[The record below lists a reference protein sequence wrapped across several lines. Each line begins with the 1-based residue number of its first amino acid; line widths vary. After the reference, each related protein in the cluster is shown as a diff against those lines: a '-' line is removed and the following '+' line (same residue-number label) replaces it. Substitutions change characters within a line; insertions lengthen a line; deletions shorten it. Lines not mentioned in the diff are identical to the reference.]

1 MVLKNNNVVD
11 IKEIIKDVDD
21 IFAHTEGFLS
31 DKESLIEHNNLC
43 VKYLY
48 KIIEDKNI
56 KKILMNFENSFF
68 KNSSAK
74 AIDIWIKSLVNIVVF
89 HDVGKINPYFQSKK
103 MKNKKFNSC
112 LEGDSSHSYL
122 SGMIYMDY
130 FYDYLID
137 LEPSEEDMLFH
148 IFCIHSYIISRHHS
162 NLEDLSKF
170 LNKLDKNI
178 EKFDKNKF
186 SHLIKDIKKYPQEL
200 SIDDKSTRDR
210 IEKKDNWICMD
221 LYIYTRFIYSL
232 VVAAD
237 FYATVEYKRGA
248 EINDFGYI
256 KNLNDYRESFDVTEI
271 NRNIR
276 NQENCYGIVDAS
288 DVNDMNFLRN
298 NIFLETEKN
307 LLHNIDKNIFFL
319 PAPTGS
325 GKTNMSINLA
335 LRLLEND
342 SSLNRISYNFPYNN
356 LVEQVKESL
365 QDVFK
370 SNKNIVNNISV
381 VNSVTPMKKY
391 SKDGEEEE
399 IDYEKT
405 FLSRQFMHYP
415 ITISTNVSL
424 FDALFNFNKTDLFPL
439 VHMSNSVVILDEIQA
454 YKNSIWKEM
463 IMFLERYSVL
473 LNIKFIIM
481 SATLPNLSVLCHDE
495 DNFVS
500 LVKDSSGYFENNVF
514 KDRVNIDYSL
524 LEVNRDNVFN
534 LILDKI
540 EYNFSNKGFR
550 GVKFVIEFIKKKSA
564 REFFKFL
571 KNNYS
576 LNNDIEVLLFT
587 GDDNLITRRK
597 IINKL
602 KKESDKSIILVAT
615 QTIEAGVDIDMDIG
629 FKDISFLDSEEQ
641 FLGRINRN
649 NKKRECKAYFFNYD
663 DVGEI
668 YKEDLRAQKK
678 NSLLSQKMKDLLL
691 NKDFDTYF
699 SQVLDDLDMY
709 SKKYNNKNIDTFR
722 RNPLVDME
730 FKNIFKRLKLIDN
743 DTVDVFVN
751 RVIYDE
757 KGTKY
762 VGENIW
768 NKYKEVLSNR
778 TMNIAE
784 KKYILSEVNSD
795 MQYFI
800 YRISLNK
807 LSSIV
812 GCIDSFF
819 GGIYYI
825 EDGDMFIESY
835 MFD

>member
-1 MVLKNNNVVD
+1 M
-11 IKEIIKDVDD
+11 
-21 IFAHTEGFLS
+21 
-31 DKESLIEHNNLC
+31 
-43 VKYLY
+43 
-48 KIIEDKNI
+48 
-56 KKILMNFENSFF
+56 
-68 KNSSAK
+68 
-74 AIDIWIKSLVNIVVF
+74 
-89 HDVGKINPYFQSKK
+89 
-103 MKNKKFNSC
+103 
-112 LEGDSSHSYL
+112 
-122 SGMIYMDY
+122 
-130 FYDYLID
+130 
-137 LEPSEEDMLFH
+137 
-148 IFCIHSYIISRHHS
+148 
-162 NLEDLSKF
+162 
-170 LNKLDKNI
+170 
-178 EKFDKNKF
+178 
-186 SHLIKDIKKYPQEL
+186 
-200 SIDDKSTRDR
+200 
-210 IEKKDNWICMD
+210 
-221 LYIYTRFIYSL
+221 
-232 VVAAD
+232 
-237 FYATVEYKRGA
+237 
-248 EINDFGYI
+248 
-256 KNLNDYRESFDVTEI
+256 
-271 NRNIR
+271 
-276 NQENCYGIVDAS
+276 
-288 DVNDMNFLRN
+288 
-298 NIFLETEKN
+298 
-307 LLHNIDKNIFFL
+307 
-319 PAPTGS
+319 
-325 GKTNMSINLA
+325 
-335 LRLLEND
+335 
-342 SSLNRISYNFPYNN
+342 
-356 LVEQVKESL
+356 
-365 QDVFK
+365 
-370 SNKNIVNNISV
+370 
-381 VNSVTPMKKY
+381 
-391 SKDGEEEE
+391 
-399 IDYEKT
+399 
-405 FLSRQFMHYP
+405 
-415 ITISTNVSL
+415 
-424 FDALFNFNKTDLFPL
+424 
-439 VHMSNSVVILDEIQA
+439 
-454 YKNSIWKEM
+454 
-463 IMFLERYSVL
+463 
-473 LNIKFIIM
+473 
-481 SATLPNLSVLCHDE
+481 
-495 DNFVS
+495 
-500 LVKDSSGYFENNVF
+500 
-514 KDRVNIDYSL
+514 
-524 LEVNRDNVFN
+524 
-534 LILDKI
+534 
-540 EYNFSNKGFR
+540 
-550 GVKFVIEFIKKKSA
+550 
-564 REFFKFL
+564 
-571 KNNYS
+571 
-576 LNNDIEVLLFT
+576 LLFT

-722 RNPLVDME
+722 RNSLVDME

-812 GCIDSFF
+812 ECIDSFF